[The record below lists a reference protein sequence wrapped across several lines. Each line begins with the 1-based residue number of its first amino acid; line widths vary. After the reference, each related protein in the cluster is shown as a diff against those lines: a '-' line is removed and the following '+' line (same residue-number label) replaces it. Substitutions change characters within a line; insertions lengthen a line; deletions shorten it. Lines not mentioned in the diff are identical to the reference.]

1 MIALAY
7 APTRIY
13 NTAEKKEKK
22 SNGRH
27 WRQHSTG
34 ISVRPHRFAMEQ
46 KTPPTPEVENVT
58 INDLQEQIVKY
69 KIATDKMKVLAGWN
83 LRSTKSALKD
93 VHEMLETLEELYG
106 DEALKNEL

>member
-1 MIALAY
+1 V
-7 APTRIY
+7 
-13 NTAEKKEKK
+13 KC
-22 SNGRH
+22 
-27 WRQHSTG
+27 
-34 ISVRPHRFAMEQ
+34 
-46 KTPPTPEVENVT
+46 T

-106 DEALKNEL
+106 DEAFEE

>member
-1 MIALAY
+1 
-7 APTRIY
+7 
-13 NTAEKKEKK
+13 
-22 SNGRH
+22 
-27 WRQHSTG
+27 
-34 ISVRPHRFAMEQ
+34 MEQ
-46 KTPPTPEVENVT
+46 KPPPTPEVENVT

-106 DEALKNEL
+106 DEAFEE